1 MGGILDKPTQPFLNK
16 RSNRTMAEMWE
27 KRHRVAERH
36 GWGQDAET
44 VVKFRSMAMVSKQEL
59 IEYLNKPIR
68 NINTKPKMKAKALK
82 ELTKRGVKLV
92 WK

>member
-1 MGGILDKPTQPFLNK
+1 
-16 RSNRTMAEMWE
+16 MAEMWE
-27 KRHRVAERH
+27 KRHKVVES
-36 GWGQDAET
+36 GKWGRDAKTFE
-44 VVKFRSMAMVSKQEL
+44 KFRTMAMVSKQEL

-92 WK
+92 WI

>member
-1 MGGILDKPTQPFLNK
+1 
-16 RSNRTMAEMWE
+16 MWE
-27 KRHRVAERH
+27 KRHKVVES
-36 GWGQDAET
+36 GKWGRDAKTFE
-44 VVKFRSMAMVSKQEL
+44 KFRTMAMVSKQEL

>member
-1 MGGILDKPTQPFLNK
+1 
-16 RSNRTMAEMWE
+16 MWE
-27 KRHRVAERH
+27 KRHKVVES
-36 GWGQDAET
+36 GKWGRDAKTFE
-44 VVKFRSMAMVSKQEL
+44 KFRTMAMVSKQEL

-92 WK
+92 WI